1 MSRLETFRSRL
12 KHGKVYRRAELSD
25 WSTAV
30 DRHLKAL
37 LEDGTL
43 KKLSPGVYH
52 RPKRTAFGEL
62 PADDAELVRKFLKD
76 DRFLITSYN
85 LYNTLGVGT
94 SQLYNA
100 KIVYNHKRH
109 GEFKLGGR
117 LFSFRVKPG
126 FPMKS
131 SREFLLVD
139 LLNNLELLEEDR
151 EAVLPRALDV
161 AVTMDRVGLMRN
173 VELYGSV
180 RTRKVL
186 RKVLGDSVR

>member
-1 MSRLETFRSRL
+1 MLRSRL
-12 KHGKVYRRAELSD
+12 KYGKVYRRADLSV
-25 WSTAV
+25 WSTSV

-52 RPKRTAFGEL
+52 RPKRSAFGEL

-76 DRFLITSYN
+76 DRFLITSPN

-94 SQLYNA
+94 SQLYNVRV
-100 KIVYNHKRH
+100 VYNHKRH

-117 LFSFRVKPG
+117 LFTFRVKPC
-126 FPMKS
+126 FPLKS

-139 LLNNLELLEEDR
+139 LLNNLDHLEEDR
-151 EAVLPRALDV
+151 EVVLTRALEV
-161 AVTMDRVGLMRN
+161 AGTMARDRLRRN

-180 RTRKVL
+180 RTRKL
-186 RKVLGDSVR
+186 LGREFADLSK